1 VTPRERH
8 DMVYIIGVALAV
20 LIVCGIAFAAS
31 RIWG

>member
-8 DMVYIIGVALAV
+8 DMVYIIGVVIAV
-20 LIVCGIAFAAS
+20 IIVAGIALAAS